1 MGALQRWAKIK
12 ENPVKYAA
20 YRKQSRQSALQR
32 WTKEGNHKQRWKTP
46 HKWWASINK
55 DPVKLA
61 AYYQKRKEKRL
72 VGGRNVFQQLS
83 EKRPEKEYYLK

>member
-1 MGALQRWAKIK
+1 MERKMINLSRRHKALRCWA
-12 ENPVKYAA
+12 NPKKNPA
-20 YRKQSRQSALQR
+20 YLEQMRQS
-32 WTKEGNHKQRWKTP
+32 WTKEGNEKLQKTA

-61 AYYQKRKEKRL
+61 VYYQKRKEKRL

-83 EKRPEKEYYLK
+83 EKT